1 MWYLALETASL
12 NVVDRMEDQFQIVPT
27 FDTWYSRGIQASLN

>member
-12 NVVDRMEDQFQIVPT
+12 NVVDRMEDQFKIQLLTLGIAEG
-27 FDTWYSRGIQASLN
+27 SRLP